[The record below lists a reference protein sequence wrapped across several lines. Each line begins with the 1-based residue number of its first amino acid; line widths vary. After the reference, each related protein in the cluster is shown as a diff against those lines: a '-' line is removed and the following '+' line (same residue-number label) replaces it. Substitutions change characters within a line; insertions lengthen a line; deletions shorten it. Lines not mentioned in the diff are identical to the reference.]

1 MIESLLE
8 RAVADTSDVL
18 QPVLNASYS
27 LQELSEIELL
37 TIATEVNKKLGY
49 DLFQDLYYPRLV
61 HDFALVTRAVSNN
74 AIKKR
79 EV

>member
-49 DLFQDLYYPRLV
+49 DLFQDLYYPRLL

-74 AIKKR
+74 AITKR